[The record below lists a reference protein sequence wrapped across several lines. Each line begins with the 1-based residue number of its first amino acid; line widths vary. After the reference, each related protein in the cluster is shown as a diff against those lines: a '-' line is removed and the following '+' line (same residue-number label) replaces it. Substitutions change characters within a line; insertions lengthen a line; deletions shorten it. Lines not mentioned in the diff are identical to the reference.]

1 MSPLETALHSLRSH
15 PGVQE
20 ILVVGR
26 DGLLIQHT
34 GEGGI
39 DAETVSAMLPALV
52 QSASEFGA
60 AAGRGRGATVVVRL
74 DDGVAVVEE
83 LSGDLLLA
91 IVLAPGVGFAPLLR
105 ELHGER
111 DRIAGLV

>member
-1 MSPLETALHSLRSH
+1 MSPLDTALHSLRSH
-15 PGVQE
+15 PGVRD

-34 GEGGI
+34 GDGGI

-52 QSASEFGA
+52 QAASELGA
-60 AAGRGRGATVVVRL
+60 SAGRGPSATVVVRL
-74 DDGVAVVEE
+74 ADGVAVVEE

-91 IVLAPGVGFAPLLR
+91 ALLAPGIGFAPLLR
-105 ELHGER
+105 ELHARR
-111 DRIAGLV
+111 DEIAGLV